1 MTLEDALDELYKG
14 QTNVAKQAAK
24 LGIPTSELQQIFRN
38 YAVAQ
43 KVDPEVWQG
52 DIQTSWPYIT

>member
-14 QTNVAKQAAK
+14 RTNVAKQAAK
-24 LGIPTSELQQIFRN
+24 LGLPVSELQQIFRN

-43 KVDPEVWQG
+43 AVDPEVWQG
-52 DIQTSWPYIT
+52 DTQVSWPYIT

>member
-24 LGIPTSELQQIFRN
+24 LGLPTSELQQIFRK
-38 YAVAQ
+38 YAVS
-43 KVDPEVWQG
+43 KTIDPDVWQG
-52 DIQTSWPYIT
+52 DTQASWPYIT

>member
-24 LGIPTSELQQIFRN
+24 LGLPTSELQEIFRN
-38 YAVAQ
+38 YAVSQ
-43 KVDPEVWQG
+43 VVDPDVWQG
-52 DIQTSWPYIT
+52 DTQASWPYIT

>member
-24 LGIPTSELQQIFRN
+24 LGIPTNELQQIFRA
-38 YAVAQ
+38 YAIKQ
-43 KVDPEVWQG
+43 KVDPDVWQG
-52 DIQTSWPYIT
+52 DTQASWPYIT

>member
-24 LGIPTSELQQIFRN
+24 LGLSTSELQQIFRK
-38 YAVAQ
+38 YAVS
-43 KVDPEVWQG
+43 KTIDPDVWQG
-52 DIQTSWPYIT
+52 DTQASWPYIT

>member
-24 LGIPTSELQQIFRN
+24 LGLPTTELQQIFRK
-38 YAVAQ
+38 YAAAQ

-52 DIQTSWPYIT
+52 DTQVSWPYIT

>member
-24 LGIPTSELQQIFRN
+24 LGLPTSELQQIFSN
-38 YAVAQ
+38 YVVDQ
-43 KVDPEVWQG
+43 KVDPEAWQG
-52 DIQTSWPYIT
+52 DTQVSWPYIT

>member
-24 LGIPTSELQQIFRN
+24 LGLPLSELQQIFRN

-43 KVDPEVWQG
+43 KVDPEVWQS
-52 DIQTSWPYIT
+52 DTQTSWPYIT